1 MNKFSLTTP
10 LFGVTVCVQEVRL
23 DEEVQLTSQ
32 QLLAVWVTWQGRDFL
47 HWFDSSGDRLQKMQ
61 P

>member
-1 MNKFSLTTP
+1 MQVAQTRRKNRHGVMNKFSLTTP

-32 QLLAVWVTWQGRDFL
+32 QLLAV
-47 HWFDSSGDRLQKMQ
+47 
-61 P
+61 